1 MADAG
6 LDRCGEVRAQ
16 ISYGKAVGSLALSS
30 GFVTMIVTI
39 SLGEAEVVFS
49 FVRKFLRSALIV
61 CLGGWG
67 CMAWIA
73 RAEVELDRAG
83 HISI

>member
-49 FVRKFLRSALIV
+49 FCAKVFAFSFNCLLRRMGV
-61 CLGGWG
+61 YG
-67 CMAWIA
+67 M
-73 RAEVELDRAG
+73 DRE
-83 HISI
+83 S